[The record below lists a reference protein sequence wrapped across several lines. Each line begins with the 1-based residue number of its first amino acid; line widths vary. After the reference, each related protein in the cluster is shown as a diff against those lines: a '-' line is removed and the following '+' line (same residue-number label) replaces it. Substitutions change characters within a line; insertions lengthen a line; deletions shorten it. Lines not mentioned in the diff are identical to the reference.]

1 MSNTILL
8 KDFLLILGK
17 KIKCERESRGYT
29 LDDLEFHSS
38 IDSSNINKIEL
49 GQKNITFKTF
59 LKIANGL
66 KMDPKNLFDL
76 DYNIQKK
83 D

>member
-1 MSNTILL
+1 MSNTILI
-8 KDFLLILGK
+8 KDFLIILGK

-38 IDSSNINKIEL
+38 IDSSDINKIEL
-49 GQKNITFKTF
+49 GQKNITLKTF

-66 KMDPKNLFDL
+66 KMHPKDL
-76 DYNIQKK
+76 LDIEFNISQ
-83 D
+83 